1 MSDNSTVLIP
11 GSFDPLTLGHYDVVM
26 RARALFGRIYVV
38 SFVNSEKSGFF
49 TPDERLE
56 ILRSA
61 FSDFPEIVTD
71 ISSGMVSDYAESV
84 GAGFVLKGVRSPGDF
99 EYEFSLAEIERRLC
113 PGIETVMLPSRPEFS
128 HISSTFVREL
138 LKYGKS
144 LEGSVPENALDTVR
158 EIMKRKELNK

>member
-1 MSDNSTVLIP
+1 MSDKSTVLIP

-71 ISSGMVSDYAESV
+71 ISSG
-84 GAGFVLKGVRSPGDF
+84 VLPHQFHFRKRAF
-99 EYEFSLAEIERRLC
+99 EIRKISGRFC
-113 PGIETVMLPSRPEFS
+113 PGKRAGYRPRDHE
-128 HISSTFVREL
+128 
-138 LKYGKS
+138 
-144 LEGSVPENALDTVR
+144 
-158 EIMKRKELNK
+158 KERTQ